1 MTGVSW
7 RKTLLRCLAAIF
19 AIILIC
25 IVIEGIAIR
34 REIGEMTTAARIAVS
49 GALAKFSNLEFG
61 ADDFKSLAYTDEN
74 LNIRNGEVYQRYLNY
89 LHQIE
94 NKATSEGIY
103 TYNSDIRAIV
113 SQLRSSAEQYRSGSS
128 NFCYTPMQF
137 GYTYLDRK
145 TVEDMFAEDMHE
157 VVLANYHQDTDKG
170 TNMYTLAFNG
180 MDRVRLLGVDVTA
193 SQPILLYERDSD
205 STRSLQSV
213 FGSTR
218 DNILEMSGAHEN
230 ALAEYDYVIAYDLVF
245 TVHWEHETITPFFR
259 NWQMVRDRIG
269 KDYLNENGQLRI
281 TMNDITFSRRFILT
295 N

>member
-34 REIGEMTTAARIAVS
+34 REIGEMTTAARIAAS

-145 TVEDMFAEDMHE
+145 TVEDMFAEDMH
-157 VVLANYHQDTDKG
+157 
-170 TNMYTLAFNG
+170 
-180 MDRVRLLGVDVTA
+180 
-193 SQPILLYERDSD
+193 
-205 STRSLQSV
+205 
-213 FGSTR
+213 
-218 DNILEMSGAHEN
+218 
-230 ALAEYDYVIAYDLVF
+230 
-245 TVHWEHETITPFFR
+245 
-259 NWQMVRDRIG
+259 
-269 KDYLNENGQLRI
+269 
-281 TMNDITFSRRFILT
+281 
-295 N
+295 